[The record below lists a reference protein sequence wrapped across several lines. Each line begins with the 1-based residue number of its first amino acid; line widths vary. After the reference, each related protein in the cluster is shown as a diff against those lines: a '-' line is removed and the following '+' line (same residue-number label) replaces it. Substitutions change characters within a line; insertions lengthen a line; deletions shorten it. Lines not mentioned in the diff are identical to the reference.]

1 MSQTT
6 NLRRGDRF
14 IYEPAY
20 QILGNEDLDA
30 IADSD
35 LNVIGWL
42 DEVSQAD
49 FLAYL
54 TANGLATDAIYTG
67 IVHQLRDG
75 GLYMVEFDVQPSRI
89 YTVTRFTVAPRP
101 AAVDDF
107 VEYAL
112 P

>member
-1 MSQTT
+1 MSQST

-20 QILGNEDLDA
+20 AILGNEAYLA
-30 IADSD
+30 IADSE

-42 DEVSQAD
+42 DETSQAD
-49 FLAYL
+49 FIAYL
-54 TANGLATDAIYTG
+54 TTNSLPLDDIYTG

-75 GLYMVEFDVQPSRI
+75 GVYIVEFDVQPTRL
-89 YTVTRFTVAPRP
+89 YKVTKFTVAPRP